1 MISFR
6 KSREENG
13 VTVFEACEE
22 GRTLGECG
30 FEFIPCGM
38 RFTYMDCGD
47 DITAEGLA
55 RSSMNYCANRGSY
68 IACIPE
74 SLLSPAFRRL
84 GFSETV
90 LTVEIPDALAS
101 SCCNCSG
108 KSE

>member
-1 MISFR
+1 MISFK

-13 VTVFEACEE
+13 RTVFEAREE
-22 GRTLGECG
+22 DRMLGECE

-38 RFTYMDCGD
+38 KFTRMDCGD

-68 IACIPE
+68 ISCIPE
-74 SLLSPAFRRL
+74 GLLSPAFRRL

-101 SCCNCSG
+101 SCCGCSG